1 MDVNVDA
8 VDMSDFKSANGIGEM
23 ATMDRTGDTKVI
35 WDSKNEDEVANA
47 RTQFDTLV
55 KTKKFA
61 AFAVN
66 KDGTKSEQIRA
77 FDATLEKI
85 IFVPPL
91 AGG

>member
-1 MDVNVDA
+1 MDVNA
-8 VDMSDFKSANGIGEM
+8 VDMTDFKSTNGIGEM

-35 WDSKNEDEVANA
+35 WDSKNADEVENA
-47 RTQFDTLV
+47 QKQFDTLV
-55 KTKKFA
+55 KVKKFA